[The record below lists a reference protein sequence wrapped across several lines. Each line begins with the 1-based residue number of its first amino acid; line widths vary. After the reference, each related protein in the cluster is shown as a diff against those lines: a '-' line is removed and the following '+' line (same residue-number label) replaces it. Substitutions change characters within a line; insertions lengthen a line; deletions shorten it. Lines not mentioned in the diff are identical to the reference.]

1 MPRGEGRKDRA
12 EGTWG
17 SVDKRATGYRARY
30 IGPDGRRHVA
40 PTLFVTKGEARA
52 WLAVQRADIVKGKW
66 MPADAVKPAKKVTL
80 TEYADAWLP
89 KRKVRGQPL
98 KPRTREHYQELLGAA
113 AGLRPPGYRRCPAG
127 DRGSQRLPRRCAL
140 PQALRLRRVQLVPG
154 DGDQGSRVSVGAERR
169 ARS

>member
-1 MPRGEGRKDRA
+1 MPRGEGRKNRA

-30 IGPDGRRHVA
+30 VGPDGRRHVA

-66 MPADAVKPAKKVTL
+66 MPAEALKPVKKVTL
-80 TEYADAWLP
+80 SDYAGEWLP

-98 KPRTREHYQELLGAA
+98 KPRTREHYRSCSMTASFRRWAA
-113 AGLRPPGYRRCPAG
+113 CPSGRSPATTSTSGTTTSTRGHRR
-127 DRGSQRLPRRCAL
+127 
-140 PQALRLRRVQLVPG
+140 
-154 DGDQGSRVSVGAERR
+154 
-169 ARS
+169 